1 MKKILTLMMVVFM
14 VALSVVPA
22 MAENYTD
29 DDWTTGD
36 GTSTDKQGT
45 VNGAV
50 VLIDKYF
57 TMSKTSEVLD
67 VTFSYEVTVPDADI
81 PATDD
86 TATVYAGID
95 VDKVK
100 VYWNEDTEDP
110 KAGNLHFSEDDKGT
124 DVPGDRYGHDTDTKK
139 TQKKVLAVDFSDITF
154 TEPGIYRYYIQES
167 SSSTL
172 TSNDTEVTGGANT
185 WRTIDVYV
193 IDPETADHNVLE
205 TGGNKSTTYPSYSVV
220 YVGKLTEAPDQ
231 DIDYAGYTPET
242 FDGTQSTVITGTEWT
257 YEEGD
262 NKYTYKYVDGSNYP
276 DGSAAWEETHTN
288 TNTSITE
295 TNRNRTEHLT
305 KSYGTPTGKTYTP
318 ATYKEAQDMGA
329 TDALLQGT
337 DWTETVG
344 DVTYNYHWDTTDPAN
359 PKWTKT
365 GVENQQVDAP
375 DENARATVQTT
386 TTPDEEEMTYGYAK
400 TNQQYIDGEL
410 TQHTWVLG
418 DSGNGTTTEY
428 KWNAQTLKWD
438 ATITT
443 NEVEPPSAAAAPKTP
458 FNVSPVKYS
467 YVYAQEQAAF
477 DASEQAKVDANEGY
491 QQALEETPYN
501 GAEAGEKTDN
511 YVNEYFTQKL
521 EISKTVAGNQGSRDK
536 YFKYTIKITG
546 AKEGAVIKYD
556 EASVLSFK
564 DVDEAADKEPNAATD
579 YTEKDM
585 AEDGNAV
592 NTYTVPA
599 SGEVEITIYLQHGQ
613 KLVLEGIPQGAAYE
627 VLEEDYSEDGYK
639 VAVELDEE
647 LDNMTNDGANDTTE
661 DEEIAPTENNR
672 KVADTALMNDAAIA
686 YTNTKT
692 GVIPTGVIMS
702 ITGGAALIAI
712 AGVGLFALNRRK
724 DEDEE

>member
-1 MKKILTLMMVVFM
+1 MKKILTLMMVVLL

-29 DDWTTGD
+29 DDWTG
-36 GTSTDKQGT
+36 SEAGT
-45 VNGAV
+45 VDGKV

-124 DVPGDRYGHDTDTKK
+124 SLVGDRYGNDTDTKK

-193 IDPETADHNVLE
+193 IDPETADHNVLV
-205 TGGNKSTTYPSYSVV
+205 TGPSYSVV
-220 YVGKLTEAPDQ
+220 YVGKLTNAPKQ

-242 FDGTQSTVITGTEWT
+242 FDGSQSDVITGTVWT
-257 YEEGD
+257 YEDGD
-262 NKYTYKYVDGSNYP
+262 DKYTYNYVDGSNYP

-288 TNTSITE
+288 TSTSTTE
-295 TNRNRTEHLT
+295 TNRNRIDHLMN
-305 KSYGTPTGKTYTP
+305 SYGTPDGKTYTP
-318 ATYKEAQDMGA
+318 ATYKEANDMGA
-329 TDALLQGT
+329 KDDQLQGT

-344 DVTYNYHWDTTDPAN
+344 DVTYTYHWDTTDPAN

-365 GVENQQVDAP
+365 GVENQEADAP
-375 DENARATVQTT
+375 HDDARATVTT
-386 TTPDEEEMTYGYAK
+386 TTTTSGGEQEMTYAQAK
-400 TNQQYIDGEL
+400 ANENYIDGEL
-410 TQHTWVLG
+410 TRHTWVLQ
-418 DSGNGTTTEY
+418 DTQNGTTTEY
-428 KWNAQTLKWD
+428 TWNDQTLKWD
-438 ATITT
+438 VKITT
-443 NEVEPPSAAAAPKTP
+443 HAEAAPSAAAAPKTP

-467 YVYAQEQAAF
+467 YVYEQEQAAF

-491 QQALEETPYN
+491 QQALEENPN
-501 GAEAGEKTDN
+501 NAEAGDKTDN

-536 YFKYTIKITG
+536 YFKYTIKITD

-556 EASVLSFK
+556 DASILSFTNAAQ
-564 DVDEAADKEPNAATD
+564 AADVVPNAATS
-579 YTEKDM
+579 YTDKTM

-647 LDNMTNDGANDTTE
+647 LDNMTNDGANDATE
-661 DEEIAPTENNR
+661 DAEIEPTENNR